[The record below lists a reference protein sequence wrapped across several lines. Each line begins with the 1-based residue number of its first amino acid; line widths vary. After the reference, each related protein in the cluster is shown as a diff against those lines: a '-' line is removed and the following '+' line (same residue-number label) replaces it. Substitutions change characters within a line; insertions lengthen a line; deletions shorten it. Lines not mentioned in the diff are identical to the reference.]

1 MQNTTFEDLKLAA
14 PILRAVKSQNYKEPT
29 AIQAQAIPH
38 LLNGSD
44 LIGSARTGTG
54 KTAAFALPILH
65 RIVVEPKKLS
75 PRHARALILTPT
87 RELATQISESFKVYG
102 KNVRFRQAL
111 VLGGMKQYPQVKA
124 ISNGA
129 EIIVATPGRLLDLI
143 RQGYIKLSQVEV
155 FVLDEADR
163 MLDMGFLPDIKKI
176 IEELPEKH
184 QALLFSATMP
194 PPIRQ
199 LAEKMLTNPVNI
211 IADEPAT
218 VALNIDEQIFFV
230 DDGNKSLLLSDI
242 LKKSDVERM
251 LVFTR
256 TKHGADRLTKKL
268 NSTNVSACA
277 IHGDKSQ
284 SARNTALENFRR
296 GRCNILV
303 ATDVASRGI
312 DVKGITHVIN
322 YDLPN
327 EPESYVHRIGRT
339 ARAGK
344 AGTAISFCGV
354 EERIYL
360 RDIERLLKR
369 SVPVCKD
376 HAYHSERAE
385 RAAPSAKKV
394 VSARNRFNPNRAKR
408 HLKPWERRAVK
419 RTSKGGRTN
428 FESR

>member
-1 MQNTTFEDLKLAA
+1 MQNTSFQDLKLAP
-14 PILRAVKSQNYKEPT
+14 PILSAVKSQNYTQPT

-65 RIVVEPKKLS
+65 RIAVDPKKLL
-75 PRHARALILTPT
+75 PRHARALVLSPT

-102 KNVRFRQAL
+102 KNIRFRQAL
-111 VLGGMKQYPQVKA
+111 VLGGMRQYPQVKA
-124 ISNGA
+124 IANGA
-129 EIIVATPGRLLDLI
+129 EVIVATPGRLLDLI

-176 IEELPEKH
+176 VEMLPEKH

-194 PPIRQ
+194 PQIRQ
-199 LAEKMLTNPVNI
+199 LAEKMLVNPVNI
-211 IADEPAT
+211 VADEPET
-218 VALNIDEQIFFV
+218 VAQNIDEQMYFV
-230 DDGNKSLLLSDI
+230 EDTNKSLLLSDI
-242 LKKSDVERM
+242 MKKSTVDRM

-256 TKHGADRLTKKL
+256 TKHGADRLTTKL
-268 NSTNVSACA
+268 NAAKIGACA

-284 SARNTALENFRR
+284 AARNTALENFRR
-296 GRCNILV
+296 GRCNVLV

-322 YDLPN
+322 YDLPQ
-327 EPESYVHRIGRT
+327 EPESYIHRIGRT

-344 AGTAISFCGV
+344 AGVAISFCGTD
-354 EERIYL
+354 ERVRL

-369 SVPVCKD
+369 QVPVCKD
-376 HAYHSERAE
+376 HAYHSDRAE
-385 RAAPSAKKV
+385 SAGGSSKKV

-419 RTSKGGRTN
+419 RGTKPTQR
-428 FESR
+428 RAD